1 MMHPRA
7 RRPFF
12 GDLRFLI
19 GLALVAVSIAGVWLL
34 VSSSRQTTPV
44 LQATRTV
51 LPGESLTSADFQVVE
66 VGLAALTE
74 TYLAPQDLD
83 PGSIATRTLPQG
95 ELVPQS
101 AIGDEDAAR
110 TTTVVVSSISIPEG
124 LGAGSVVELWHAP
137 PVDDGRSF
145 DAPRVLVGDA
155 IVGSIAEAEGMLSQT
170 RTDVE
175 VVIDRA
181 DVGDVLAAITGGSII
196 SIIPAGAGS

>member
-1 MMHPRA
+1 M
-7 RRPFF
+7 
-12 GDLRFLI
+12 
-19 GLALVAVSIAGVWLL
+19 
-34 VSSSRQTTPV
+34 
-44 LQATRTV
+44 
-51 LPGESLTSADFQVVE
+51 
-66 VGLAALTE
+66 
-74 TYLAPQDLD
+74 
-83 PGSIATRTLPQG
+83 
-95 ELVPQS
+95 
-101 AIGDEDAAR
+101 
-110 TTTVVVSSISIPEG
+110 VSSISIPEG

-137 PVDDGRSF
+137 PIDDRRSF